1 MLVMRLSRQG
11 KNKMPL
17 YRVVL
22 TEHTKPVKSSYKEVL
37 GRYNPLNDT
46 GEYNLE
52 AIKNWITKGAK
63 PSERLAKVLLAAS
76 KDKTFEKFIIQR
88 TRTAKTKKAEEEKK

>member
-46 GEYNLE
+46 GEYNIE
-52 AIKNWITKGAK
+52 AIKAWIGKGAK

-76 KDKTFEKFIIQR
+76 KDKIFEKFFVQR
-88 TRTAKTKKAEEEKK
+88 VRTAKIKKDDAKK

>member
-11 KNKMPL
+11 KNKQPF

-22 TEHTKPVKSSYKEVL
+22 TEHTKPVKTSYKEVL
-37 GRYNPLNDT
+37 WRYNPLTDK
-46 GEYNLE
+46 GEYNIE
-52 AIKNWITKGAK
+52 AIKSWIAKGAK

-76 KDKTFEKFIIQR
+76 KDKLFEKYVIQR
-88 TRTAKTKKAEEEKK
+88 TRTAKKKKEEEKK